1 MISEGVWLPKDFL
14 IDMQLQDSD
23 FSISKTI
30 ADKKREF
37 EKDKSKWRLDYVK
50 QVKDKQSVPYKK
62 NTDAFE
68 NLRKVQREALEME
81 TKPKIKLLDRAI
93 SDSEQVKKNIR
104 EINNQ
109 NKLIHQEI
117 QNLELDLKI

>member
-1 MISEGVWLPKDFL
+1 
-14 IDMQLQDSD
+14 
-23 FSISKTI
+23 
-30 ADKKREF
+30 
-37 EKDKSKWRLDYVK
+37 
-50 QVKDKQSVPYKK
+50 
-62 NTDAFE
+62 
-68 NLRKVQREALEME
+68 ME

-93 SDSEQVKKNIR
+93 SDSDQVKKNIR